1 MKSCRIRN
9 NLWLQHLTNFSYRL
23 FGLRRKANVQISKF
37 KILFVVARFFPACFF
52 SATGPVQLRQKIQ
65 CFPDAA
71 SARPR
76 THPNT
81 SRLLSPAYS
90 LTPGFS
96 PVPKHSSSIE
106 RTASAVSPD
115 TNLCRSHR
123 ASQRSQS
130 STNRLLQP
138 NHPLTP
144 GFSPVTKAPT
154 ADRKNRFSGFLN

>member
-1 MKSCRIRN
+1 
-9 NLWLQHLTNFSYRL
+9 L
-23 FGLRRKANVQISKF
+23 FGLRGKANVQISKF
-37 KILFVVARFFPACFF
+37 KILFVVARFVVARFF
-52 SATGPVQLRQKIQ
+52 SGTGPVQLRQKIQ

-96 PVPKHSSSIE
+96 PVPKHSSPIE

-123 ASQRSQS
+123 TSQGIHPSTSRSY
-130 STNRLLQP
+130 R
-138 NHPLTP
+138 PLIH
-144 GFSPVTKAPT
+144 
-154 ADRKNRFSGFLN
+154 